1 MTNDSN
7 PLMNNR
13 LTIEEYV
20 QTKPDSVKKL
30 NDTSLRIL
38 NAFTKLTHGK
48 IFRHINIS
56 KSLSLEN

>member
-13 LTIEEYV
+13 LTIEEHV

-48 IFRHINIS
+48 NIPTHQY
-56 KSLSLEN
+56 L